1 MVLLLGLW
9 FLLIKRREKKSNK
22 ESTLE
27 PKRFNPDGSE
37 HYSYP
42 IACDSYMQFCYTCSN
57 IANAGYINFT
67 VYHKIDKTI
76 KTIPGLPKGT
86 IFNAIHNSI
95 HIYIPK

>member
-1 MVLLLGLW
+1 MVLNII
-9 FLLIKRREKKSNK
+9 LI
-22 ESTLE
+22 
-27 PKRFNPDGSE
+27 
-37 HYSYP
+37 
-42 IACDSYMQFCYTCSN
+42 QFCYTCSN